1 MNKKWLIYGA
11 NGYTGQLIAREA
23 HKRGLRPVLA
33 GRNRESI
40 AAIAEETGFESMV
53 FELDDTS
60 AVKNALQGMSV
71 VLHCAGPFSATSQPM
86 IEACIDSG
94 CHYLDITGE
103 ISVFA
108 NAHKQ
113 SDEALHADIVLMPG
127 VGFDVVPT
135 DCLAAKLVQALPA
148 ATELTLA
155 FESGSHM
162 SPGTAKTSIEGL
174 AGGGCVRQDGKLKWV
189 PLAWK
194 TREIPFSHG
203 KRLAVTIPWGDVFT
217 AFISTGVPDITVYMS
232 APPSSILQMK
242 RLRMIKPLLS
252 MQWVQNL
259 MKRRVEKS
267 VTGPEVHER
276 EHSQM
281 HLWGEVRTADGR
293 SVSATM
299 TTPNGYDVTV
309 TASLGI
315 VKHLLESDVEGGFY
329 TPSLLMG
336 ADYANSLP
344 GVSIQIN
351 S

>member
-1 MNKKWLIYGA
+1 MNKKWMIYGA
-11 NGYTGQLIAREA
+11 NGYTGRLIARQA
-23 HKRGLRPVLA
+23 KKQGLEPVLA
-33 GRNRESI
+33 GRSRETI
-40 AAIAEETGFESMV
+40 EAIATETGFDSLV
-53 FELDDTS
+53 FELDDKV
-60 AVKNALQGMSV
+60 ALANALKGISV

-86 IEACIDSG
+86 IKACLESG

-108 NAHKQ
+108 NAYRQ
-113 SDEALHADIVLMPG
+113 SDQARRADIVLMPG

-135 DCLAAKLVQALPA
+135 DCLAATLVKALPA
-148 ATELTLA
+148 ATAMSLA
-155 FESGSHM
+155 LEFDGSM

-174 AGGGCVRQDGKLKWV
+174 AGGGCIRRDGKLKWV

-194 TREIPFSHG
+194 TREIPFRHG
-203 KRLAVTIPWGDVFT
+203 KHLAVTIPWGDVFT
-217 AFISTGVPDITVYMS
+217 AYISTGVPDIDVYMS

-252 MQWVQNL
+252 MQWVQNM
-259 MKRRVEKS
+259 MKRRVARS
-267 VTGPEVHER
+267 VSGPEVGER
-276 EHSQM
+276 QSSQM
-281 HLWGEVRTADGR
+281 QLWGEVSSGDGR
-293 SVSATM
+293 NVSATM

-315 VKHLLESDVEGGFY
+315 VEHLLEHDVEGGFY

-336 ADYANSLP
+336 VDYATSLP
-344 GVSIQIN
+344 GVSITIN